1 MVNSITY
8 IHVRT
13 YNIWLDICIYQG
25 IKVVC
30 FLRKKRE
37 NMALLQS
44 FVSTQVNSQQY
55 NFQYIQIFFSTKT
68 FLFREN
74 VFNHIR
80 NHMLCRTSEFVSWL
94 LMSLPFGWYG
104 QLAKRCKFQTMLLTK
119 VQATMRI
126 VARIRTKILRHPLDH
141 DIQRVQAFLR
151 QCSPQT
157 HLLRNISPT
166 NVQDKY

>member
-1 MVNSITY
+1 MSVFLGK
-8 IHVRT
+8 REK
-13 YNIWLDICIYQG
+13 IWLYY
-25 IKVVC
+25 
-30 FLRKKRE
+30 
-37 NMALLQS
+37 NLLS
-44 FVSTQVNSQQY
+44 VHKSIHNNTI
-55 NFQYIQIFFSTKT
+55 FQYIQIFFSIKT
-68 FLFREN
+68 FFFFREN
-74 VFNHIR
+74 VINHIR

>member
-1 MVNSITY
+1 
-8 IHVRT
+8 
-13 YNIWLDICIYQG
+13 
-25 IKVVC
+25 
-30 FLRKKRE
+30 
-37 NMALLQS
+37 MALLQS
-44 FVSTQVNSQQY
+44 FVSTQVNSQHY
-55 NFQYIQIFFSTKT
+55 NFQYICTDFFFYKT
-68 FLFREN
+68 VFFFFREN
-74 VFNHIR
+74 VINHIR

-104 QLAKRCKFQTMLLTK
+104 QSAKICKFQTMLLTK

-151 QCSPQT
+151 QCSLQT